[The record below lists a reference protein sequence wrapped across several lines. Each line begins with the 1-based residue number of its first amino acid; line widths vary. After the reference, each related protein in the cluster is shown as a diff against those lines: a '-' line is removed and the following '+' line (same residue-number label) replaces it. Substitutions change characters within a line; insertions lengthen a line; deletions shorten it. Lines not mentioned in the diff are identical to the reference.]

1 MVIIEICDFIFNQH
15 IQPLCKW
22 FENLSTASEG
32 PRSNSTRG
40 LRFFALSHACD
51 KTTKIFLDFFTK
63 LKIYHLSFK
72 YYLNKYWNFETING
86 LETLKNQGLKT
97 MFSFLQCQCF
107 CLYQNPYH
115 IFIFDNILGARPLF
129 PYTPHPGVFV
139 AGIANILLTLHIEH
153 VWHLSFYP
161 YFPLKP

>member
-1 MVIIEICDFIFNQH
+1 MEVCDFIFNQH
-15 IQPLCKW
+15 SQPLCKW
-22 FENLSTASEG
+22 FENLSTESEG
-32 PRSNSTRG
+32 PRFNSTRG

-72 YYLNKYWNFETING
+72 YYLNKYWNFETINS

-115 IFIFDNILGARPLF
+115 IFIFDNFLGTRTVWYRCKSQCMLNLSCF
-129 PYTPHPGVFV
+129 GNNISIQNVFYT
-139 AGIANILLTLHIEH
+139 LTCPRNSL
-153 VWHLSFYP
+153 
-161 YFPLKP
+161 

>member
-1 MVIIEICDFIFNQH
+1 MIIEICDFIFNQH

-22 FENLSTASEG
+22 FENLSTVSEG
-32 PRSNSTRG
+32 PRFNST
-40 LRFFALSHACD
+40 S
-51 KTTKIFLDFFTK
+51 TIFLDFFTK
-63 LKIYHLSFK
+63 LKIYHPSFK

-115 IFIFDNILGARPLF
+115 IFIFDNFLGARPLF
-129 PYTPHPGVFV
+129 SYTPHPGVFV
-139 AGIANILLTLHIEH
+139 ARIANILLTLHIEH